1 MPAADQPA
9 CRLAICDDV
18 EAFRRLLSI
27 VFELESD
34 IEVVGQAGDGQEAI
48 DLVASTPVDVLL
60 LDLAMPTMDG
70 LEALPKLRAASPDT
84 RVIMLTGFGT
94 REIRERALAA
104 GADRYLEKGI
114 MPDEILAAIRDV
126 HSVAS

>member
-27 VFELESD
+27 VFELEPD

>member
-1 MPAADQPA
+1 M
-9 CRLAICDDV
+9 
-18 EAFRRLLSI
+18 
-27 VFELESD
+27 FELEPD